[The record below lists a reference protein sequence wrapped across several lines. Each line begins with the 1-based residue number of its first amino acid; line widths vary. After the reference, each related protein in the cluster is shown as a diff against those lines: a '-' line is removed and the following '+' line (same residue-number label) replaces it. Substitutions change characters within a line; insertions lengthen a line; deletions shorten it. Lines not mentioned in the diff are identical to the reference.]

1 MSLFKQHYATT
12 MTRHFVL
19 FFLSF
24 CLINQALSF
33 IISNRSS
40 NFSRKS
46 LKFCWLWRQEW
57 WVIRILE
64 QTCLCAPTRM
74 DSLKVCM
81 MSGFNASLSVL
92 LSLYVSLAR
101 RGIFL
106 DTILPRY
113 DVNGVRPP
121 IGQRT
126 RLSKGDIAQA
136 RKLYK
141 CSSKTKMT
149 DLSACGFFFSSLLL
163 QVYST

>member
-1 MSLFKQHYATT
+1 
-12 MTRHFVL
+12 
-19 FFLSF
+19 
-24 CLINQALSF
+24 
-33 IISNRSS
+33 
-40 NFSRKS
+40 
-46 LKFCWLWRQEW
+46 
-57 WVIRILE
+57 
-64 QTCLCAPTRM
+64 
-74 DSLKVCM
+74 M

-149 DLSACGFFFSSLLL
+149 DLSACGFFFFLSAFASVFNIALRKKSLSGLFSMYL
-163 QVYST
+163 IINLASFLNSTSKLGGV

>member
-1 MSLFKQHYATT
+1 MK
-12 MTRHFVL
+12 
-19 FFLSF
+19 
-24 CLINQALSF
+24 
-33 IISNRSS
+33 
-40 NFSRKS
+40 
-46 LKFCWLWRQEW
+46 
-57 WVIRILE
+57 ILE
-64 QTCLCAPTRM
+64 QTCLRAPPRM

-81 MSGFNASLSVL
+81 TSGFNASLAL
-92 LSLYVSLAR
+92 PLYLYLSLHVSLAH

-149 DLSACGFFFSSLLL
+149 DLSACGFFSLSAFASVFNIALRKSPPL
-163 QVYST
+163 AFLNVPYH